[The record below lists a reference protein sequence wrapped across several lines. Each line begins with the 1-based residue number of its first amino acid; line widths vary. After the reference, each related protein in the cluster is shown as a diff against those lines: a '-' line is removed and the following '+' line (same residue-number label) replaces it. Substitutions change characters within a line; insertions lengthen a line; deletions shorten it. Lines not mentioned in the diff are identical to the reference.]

1 MPPSIESHAHL
12 CKQPRPASLVSKY
25 PEVRHAA
32 VQEAKPLKALED
44 EIAKFRKLLAGQMG
58 DDRA

>member
-1 MPPSIESHAHL
+1 M
-12 CKQPRPASLVSKY
+12 SKY